1 MTSPAGRL
9 RSLGQ
14 ALGQVFLL
22 TLLLFPALASGQQP
36 AVVADR
42 DLVKKITI
50 QHIGPPAASNEYIL
64 AHIRLREGEPFRQS
78 VINDDIE
85 SLMGTNFFLSVDVVY
100 EEDRGLGGQVVRY
113 LLRGQP
119 TVTEIRFDGNSGR
132 KFRRSKLMRKMRSRV
147 GDIFNGMAL
156 ASDRRVIEKEYN
168 KAG

>member
-1 MTSPAGRL
+1 M

-22 TLLLFPALASGQQP
+22 ALLLFPALASGQQP

-85 SLMGTNFFLSVDVVY
+85 SLMGTNFFLSVDVV
-100 EEDRGLGGQVVRY
+100 
-113 LLRGQP
+113 
-119 TVTEIRFDGNSGR
+119 
-132 KFRRSKLMRKMRSRV
+132 
-147 GDIFNGMAL
+147 
-156 ASDRRVIEKEYN
+156 
-168 KAG
+168 